1 MCRLRKLYAAAGE
14 RMRKIFGG
22 ARRKFESSHQILK
35 KGLQLGAKCGI
46 LNKQFLGM
54 AQIGSALPW
63 GGRGRRFKSGH
74 SDQYVKTAFRYCGE
88 PFFSCRNILTQKSS
102 EMIGAF
108 GFILHLR
115 KLCKFCFQCRIDLCV
130 KLVVFLILRCS
141 LCFRLLYLVGLYY
154 CLTSFRY

>member
-63 GGRGRRFKSGH
+63 GGRGRGFKSRY
-74 SDQYVKTAFRYCGE
+74 SDQ
-88 PFFSCRNILTQKSS
+88 SS
-102 EMIGAF
+102 
-108 GFILHLR
+108 R
-115 KLCKFCFQCRIDLCV
+115 CT
-130 KLVVFLILRCS
+130 LVH
-141 LCFRLLYLVGLYY
+141 RLLSFCPSPAEQFFLVKHNGCQGLIHFP
-154 CLTSFRY
+154 LTLTLCCIFYEIQKWENPLCRDRQPAP